1 MNQSMLLRIREPN
14 KQRMVP
20 HFLPMIAQLENKCRQ
35 YMPVPAEIGQCRV
48 KFFGVMV
55 TSIGEESL
63 VEYFNEGLR
72 EIDYAMSNYV

>member
-1 MNQSMLLRIREPN
+1 
-14 KQRMVP
+14 
-20 HFLPMIAQLENKCRQ
+20 
-35 YMPVPAEIGQCRV
+35 MPVPAEIGKCRV